1 MPTLLEQPVAI
12 KRMLVTTREQ
22 ARAVEDPIRAK
33 ILELLYR
40 QNMTA
45 DQMIGA
51 LKKAGRDRALT
62 TIRHHVRVLKD
73 AGLIRETRIDEI
85 RGTVSKRYGTQ
96 TRLLNHEAP
105 EDFDAKYA
113 KIIGLTTRR
122 MEKMLRTI
130 RSNLQVPKNSKLPES
145 YYHYLAVEIVNRAVT
160 SSLEPRGD

>member
-12 KRMLVTTREQ
+12 KRVPVAAREQ
-22 ARAVEDPIRAK
+22 ARAVEDPTRAK
-33 ILELLYR
+33 VPELPYR

-45 DQMIGA
+45 DQMTEA
-51 LKKAGRDRALT
+51 LKKAGRDRAFT

-113 KIIGLTTRR
+113 KKRLDAL
-122 MEKMLRTI
+122 LRA
-130 RSNLQVPKNSKLPES
+130 NG
-145 YYHYLAVEIVNRAVT
+145 
-160 SSLEPRGD
+160 LEPVRLCSK